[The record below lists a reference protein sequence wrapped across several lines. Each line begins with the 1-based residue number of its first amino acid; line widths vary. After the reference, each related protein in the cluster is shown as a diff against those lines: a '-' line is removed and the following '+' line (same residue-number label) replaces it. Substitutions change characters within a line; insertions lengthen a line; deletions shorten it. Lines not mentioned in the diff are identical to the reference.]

1 MVRVSIVP
9 KSVFHADLE
18 RDKIA
23 QTALLLQNNFK
34 VDLETEIN
42 NTNIVNFF
50 IIIILCILLYVV
62 IYDFFFLN
70 INCFFILFVI
80 SVCMVFDNFC

>member
-62 IYDFFFLN
+62 IYDFFFFKYKL
-70 INCFFILFVI
+70 LFYI
-80 SVCMVFDNFC
+80 VCYICLHGF

>member
-23 QTALLLQNNFK
+23 QTAPLLIYSYYAL
-34 VDLETEIN
+34 LA
-42 NTNIVNFF
+42 
-50 IIIILCILLYVV
+50 LLLYVV
-62 IYDFFFLN
+62 IYYDLF
-70 INCFFILFVI
+70 IFFIYIAFLYRLLYMFACFLII
-80 SVCMVFDNFC
+80 SVMLAC